1 MSSYQF
7 IQIFFNEGIVTVYDH
22 FPTRQAK
29 QRVVDMVCRR
39 LRSEHPGVEFK
50 VIDRFTIKKEK
61 LFKTVDRIDELKK
74 IPSDL
79 ISESEELE
87 LRNLEVIKMQQWSEW
102 KD

>member
-1 MSSYQF
+1 M
-7 IQIFFNEGIVTVYDH
+7 N
-22 FPTRQAK
+22 A
-29 QRVVDMVCRR
+29 
-39 LRSEHPGVEFK
+39 
-50 VIDRFTIKKEK
+50 KEK

-87 LRNLEVIKMQQWSEW
+87 LRNLEVIKMQQWSEC

>member
-1 MSSYQF
+1 M
-7 IQIFFNEGIVTVYDH
+7 N
-22 FPTRQAK
+22 A
-29 QRVVDMVCRR
+29 
-39 LRSEHPGVEFK
+39 
-50 VIDRFTIKKEK
+50 KEK

-102 KD
+102 KDQRNFGYKVEQTYLQRSSACRSQGKVSTNFRLKTNNNKNETDFKYRN

>member
-1 MSSYQF
+1 M
-7 IQIFFNEGIVTVYDH
+7 N
-22 FPTRQAK
+22 A
-29 QRVVDMVCRR
+29 
-39 LRSEHPGVEFK
+39 
-50 VIDRFTIKKEK
+50 KEK

-102 KD
+102 KDQRNFGYKVEQTYLQRYQACRSGKKVSLNFRFCQNITDTKTTLN